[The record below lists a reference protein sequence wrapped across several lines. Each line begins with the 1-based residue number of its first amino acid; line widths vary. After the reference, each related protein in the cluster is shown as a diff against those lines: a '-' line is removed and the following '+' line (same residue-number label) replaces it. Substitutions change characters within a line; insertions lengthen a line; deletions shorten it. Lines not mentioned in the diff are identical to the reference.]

1 MKKFI
6 TILILI
12 PIIFVIHFLY
22 REINSFYITA
32 SFRDLRPF
40 YGNIPVYYKGIKIGR
55 AKDIRHSND
64 YENSL
69 LRIQIFGKNHK
80 IPDNAKIYLKKEV
93 RGKSHYDYL
102 ELVMP
107 ETPSGKYIKE
117 DSWLEGKCS
126 IDIENF
132 LRNQDPDDIENLRAN
147 LVKASDN
154 LNVTL
159 ESVAGLFD
167 LASGVLAENRP
178 AFKKSV
184 DNLETST
191 KNITNTTNKIDNAI
205 SEEQLSATLENI
217 ENITSKTNDI
227 TGNII
232 DTSMVGVNEIITK
245 TNCILDDANCITK
258 GIRRSMSKPF
268 GGFRLMFGKVVD

>member
-1 MKKFI
+1 MKKFVP
-6 TILILI
+6 ILILI

-22 REINSFYITA
+22 REVNSFYITV
-32 SFRDLRPF
+32 SFKDLRPF
-40 YGNIPVYYKGIKIGR
+40 HGNIPVYYKGIKIGK

-69 LRIQIFGKNHK
+69 LRIQIFGKKHK
-80 IPDNAKIYLKKEV
+80 IPDNAKVYLKKEV
-93 RGKSHYDYL
+93 RGKRHYDYL
-102 ELVMP
+102 EFVMP
-107 ETPSGKYIKE
+107 ETPSNSYIKE
-117 DSWLEGKCS
+117 SSWLEGKCS

-132 LRNQDPDDIENLRAN
+132 LRNQDPEDIENLRVN
-147 LVKASDN
+147 LVKASEN

-167 LASGVLAENRP
+167 LAEGMLAENRP
-178 AFKKSV
+178 AFKNSV
-184 DNLETST
+184 ENLEAST
-191 KNITNTTNKIDNAI
+191 KNITNATNKINNSI
-205 SEEQLSATLENI
+205 SEEQLSTTLENI
-217 ENITSKTNDI
+217 QTITTKTNDI

-245 TNCILDDANCITK
+245 TNCILDDTNCITK